1 MPEAGENIS
10 QDSQES
16 QDSQQDTQESA
27 PEVSGSDTV
36 ESAEPAQPED
46 ESSEQVDAAP
56 SEQPEEIDGEVVDE
70 VQEEA
75 ETEDDGND
83 EAPEEVAEEVVEP
96 EAEAEPEPE
105 PEPETE
111 SDDSAED
118 ADEATE
124 AEAVEED
131 SSTEEAEAEEDGND
145 EAPEEVAE
153 EVVEAEAEPE
163 PEPESE
169 TESDDSAEDAPF
181 DPHNIPKK
189 YDSQTFEWYI
199 LKVQVNRETSI
210 RDGLLRRIKMEGL
223 EEYFE
228 EVIVP
233 TEDIVEFTRSGKRK
247 VVKRKLYPGYIMV
260 NMMLQDDSWFLVRET
275 PGIGDFTG
283 TLGKPSP
290 MPADEVERI
299 LSVAQPEEEADGEEP
314 QLKTAIPFKAGDRVR
329 VKDGNFQ
336 NFEGEVDGIDEAN
349 GRVTLIINIF
359 GRSTPVEL
367 EHWQIEEI

>member
-1 MPEAGENIS
+1 MSGNYVFGVFTVNEFQDESNESLEPQDNSTPVADDSVS
-10 QDSQES
+10 QDS
-16 QDSQQDTQESA
+16 
-27 PEVSGSDTV
+27 
-36 ESAEPAQPED
+36 
-46 ESSEQVDAAP
+46 
-56 SEQPEEIDGEVVDE
+56 
-70 VQEEA
+70 
-75 ETEDDGND
+75 
-83 EAPEEVAEEVVEP
+83 APEENGNQVNVEESTQAEDTQREVASEAPQESETSNETSAQTPDEALSETSEVEEQAAIQNDTEEVEDSKLDEPVEETAADETSPKQAEENQETEEAVVE
-96 EAEAEPEPE
+96 EVAEPEPE
-105 PEPETE
+105 
-111 SDDSAED
+111 
-118 ADEATE
+118 
-124 AEAVEED
+124 VE
-131 SSTEEAEAEEDGND
+131 
-145 EAPEEVAE
+145 EAPED
-153 EVVEAEAEPE
+153 
-163 PEPESE
+163 
-169 TESDDSAEDAPF
+169 TPF
-181 DPHNIPKK
+181 DPYNIPKK

-233 TEDIVEFTRSGKRK
+233 TEDIIEFTRSGKRK

-260 NMMLQDDSWFLVRET
+260 KMMLQDDSWFIVRET

-283 TLGKPSP
+283 TFGKPTP
-290 MPADEVERI
+290 MSAEEVDRI
-299 LSVAQPEEEADGEEP
+299 LSVAQPEEETEGEEP

-367 EHWQIEEI
+367 EHWQIEQL

>member
-1 MPEAGENIS
+1 MNEFQDESNESLEPQADPMPEAGENIS

-46 ESSEQVDAAP
+46 ESSEQVEAAP
-56 SEQPEEIDGEVVDE
+56 SEQPEEIDGEVE
-70 VQEEA
+70 EEA
-75 ETEDDGND
+75 EAESDNSTEDAEEATEAEAVEEDSSTEEAEAEDDGSD

-105 PEPETE
+105 PEP
-111 SDDSAED
+111 
-118 ADEATE
+118 
-124 AEAVEED
+124 
-131 SSTEEAEAEEDGND
+131 
-145 EAPEEVAE
+145 
-153 EVVEAEAEPE
+153 
-163 PEPESE
+163 E

-223 EEYFE
+223 EEYFD

>member
-1 MPEAGENIS
+1 MNEFQDESNESLESQDDSTPVADDSVS
-10 QDSQES
+10 QDSAPEENGNQAGVEEVT
-16 QDSQQDTQESA
+16 QAEDTQQDVAAEA
-27 PEVSGSDTV
+27 P
-36 ESAEPAQPED
+36 Q
-46 ESSEQVDAAP
+46 
-56 SEQPEEIDGEVVDE
+56 
-70 VQEEA
+70 EA
-75 ETEDDGND
+75 ETPNETPD
-83 EAPEEVAEEVVEP
+83 EASSETPEAEEQDSGADEPAAIQNNMEEVENSELDEPVEETAAEEVAEETASEQSEESQETE
-96 EAEAEPEPE
+96 EAAVQEVTEPEPE
-105 PEPETE
+105 LE
-111 SDDSAED
+111 
-118 ADEATE
+118 
-124 AEAVEED
+124 VEE
-131 SSTEEAEAEEDGND
+131 
-145 EAPEEVAE
+145 AP
-153 EVVEAEAEPE
+153 
-163 PEPESE
+163 
-169 TESDDSAEDAPF
+169 EDAPF
-181 DPHNIPKK
+181 DPYNIPKK

-260 NMMLQDDSWFLVRET
+260 KMMLQDDSWFIVRET

-283 TLGKPSP
+283 TFGKPTP
-290 MPADEVERI
+290 MSAEEVDRI
-299 LSVAQPEEEADGEEP
+299 LSVAQPEEETEGEEP

-367 EHWQIEEI
+367 EHWQIEEL